1 VAPDAEQRLEA
12 IRASLTDAPCEW
24 GASAWNGMALVRLIS
39 PSPEKMRAAI
49 VSLLQSFRGRDAPR
63 VWQ

>member
-1 VAPDAEQRLEA
+1 
-12 IRASLTDAPCEW
+12 
-24 GASAWNGMALVRLIS
+24 MALVRLLS